1 MKRYPALL
9 FGMGLSLFAMVANA
23 HDPSMHKTE
32 NRAPDCTVMHEMAD
46 SATAANDAVA
56 QAMKMKCPEGMQGH
70 EEMPESEH
78 RMHTTETTS
87 APMSSMDDDMKPS
100 Q

>member
-23 HDPSMHKTE
+23 HDPSMHKNE
-32 NRAPDCTVMHEMAD
+32 NREPDCTGMHEMAD
-46 SATAANDAVA
+46 STASVNDTVA

-87 APMSSMDDDMKPS
+87 APMSSTDDDMKHS